1 MRTLRVLEQALALTR
16 EHVRVLLPTKMQE
29 LIG

>member
-1 MRTLRVLEQALALTR
+1 MRTLRVLEQALALAR
-16 EHVRVLLPTKMQE
+16 KHVRVLLPTKMQE